1 MLQIDTASREAHR
14 ARVLRGSSAVL
25 AFLRGQFPRSKVEI
39 SSLHGTDIKNGG
51 NIFTIH
57 NGSQRMLVRV
67 TDEVLDL
74 DNEGVMRL
82 LRQFAVGRTIRN
94 ATIGEVV
101 VVKMKGVAVE
111 SV

>member
-1 MLQIDTASREAHR
+1 MLQINVASHETHR

-25 AFLRGQFPRSKVEI
+25 AFLRGQFPRSRVEI
-39 SSLHGTDIKNGG
+39 SPLDGTDIKNGG

-57 NGSQRMLVRV
+57 NGSRRMLVRV

-82 LRQFAVGRTIRN
+82 LRQFAVARTIRN
-94 ATIGEVV
+94 ATTGEVV
-101 VVKMKGVAVE
+101 VVKTNEVTVE
-111 SV
+111 SA